1 MRINEYNNLDEFID
15 EYYKGVEMPW
25 QSSDGKRRYM
35 GIEFSYKGVY
45 YRMCREP
52 GEDSEMS
59 VLPDGRIGRYDV
71 MICHWAMP
79 EYNDDDFILIGWYS
93 DLDDVLEN
101 CIIDGRKFKDVIMDD
116 STKIEGKD

>member
-1 MRINEYNNLDEFID
+1 MRINEYNSLDEFID

-52 GEDSEMS
+52 GEDDEMPK
-59 VLPDGRIGRYDV
+59 LPDGRIGRYDV

-79 EYNDDDFILIGWYS
+79 EFKDDDFILIGWYS
-93 DLDDVLEN
+93 DLNDVLEN

-116 STKIEGKD
+116 SIKIEGKD

>member
-15 EYYKGVEMPW
+15 EYYKGTEMPW

-52 GEDSEMS
+52 GEDDEMPR
-59 VLPDGRIGRYDV
+59 LLDGRIARYDV

-79 EYNDDDFILIGWYS
+79 EFDDDKFVMIGWYS
-93 DLDDVLEN
+93 DLNDVLEN

-116 STKIEGKD
+116 STRIEGKD